1 MAKNIT
7 CPQCC
12 EDIKIYIK
20 NYKID
25 LFGCKNNHKIY
36 NISLNEF
43 TKTQMINSMNLKCEI
58 CKENNEANSDNNEF
72 YKCYECN
79 KIICKSC
86 KLEHDKNHH
95 LINYDKIHYICNKHN
110 EPYTSYCKKC
120 KMNLCTLCEKEHS
133 KHEKKILSEMIIN
146 KNELVTKLN
155 ELKKAIDS
163 LNDFIN
169 KIIEILNTIKDNINN
184 YYKIEE
190 FMINNYEPKETNYEV
205 LYNINEIIHK
215 NNEVINDINQVNNN
229 TNYQKKLDSIINIYY
244 KMDNDKKIKL
254 ANIDEISQLILE
266 KELNQMNLETK
277 SYDLQ
282 EEAKAKLKAGD
293 RSGAKRTL
301 AKKKLLVEQMQQNE
315 IDLQNLEIQ
324 KLELYDIKDLDLN
337 SLEDRVKALV
347 EEAKDKLNHGDN
359 EGAKRILKFKN
370 FFVKKIIDYKNLTK
384 LEDQKEESNNDSDEF
399 NIEDYLVVD

>member
-1 MAKNIT
+1 
-7 CPQCC
+7 
-12 EDIKIYIK
+12 
-20 NYKID
+20 
-25 LFGCKNNHKIY
+25 
-36 NISLNEF
+36 
-43 TKTQMINSMNLKCEI
+43 
-58 CKENNEANSDNNEF
+58 
-72 YKCYECN
+72 
-79 KIICKSC
+79 
-86 KLEHDKNHH
+86 
-95 LINYDKIHYICNKHN
+95 
-110 EPYTSYCKKC
+110 
-120 KMNLCTLCEKEHS
+120 
-133 KHEKKILSEMIIN
+133 
-146 KNELVTKLN
+146 V
-155 ELKKAIDS
+155 
-163 LNDFIN
+163 
-169 KIIEILNTIKDNINN
+169 NTIKDNINN

-315 IDLQNLEIQ
+315 IELQNLEIQ